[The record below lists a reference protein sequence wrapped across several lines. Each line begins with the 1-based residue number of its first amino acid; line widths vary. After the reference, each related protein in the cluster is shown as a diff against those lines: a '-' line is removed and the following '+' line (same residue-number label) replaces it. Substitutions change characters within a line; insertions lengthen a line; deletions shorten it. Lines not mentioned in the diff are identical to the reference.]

1 MPGTTTVLNRTLTSD
16 QIHYAKNRPANS
28 CTKKVKRS
36 TFVFWVNRSTGLAF
50 LPWHIM
56 RHKMVVAVLTKF
68 GPGYC
73 RTDDSPASLS
83 QHM

>member
-16 QIHYAKNRPANS
+16 QIHYAKNRPTFALQ
-28 CTKKVKRS
+28 VKRS
-36 TFVFWVNRSTGLAF
+36 TFVFWANRSTGLAF